1 MEQLQVKEAKN
12 IIAILQKMKKLK
24 IRVVQIQIQGSMV
37 EYV

>member
-12 IIAILQKMKKLK
+12 IIAILQKMEKLK
-24 IRVVQIQIQGSMV
+24 IRVVQIQIQGSTV